1 MTRVPTH
8 TPTVTRGRAAAVLAA
23 SGALVLLL
31 AGCSGSTSTAA
42 GAPDSGAPVVQRRSG
57 GGVAVARTPGVSG
70 LIAAWS
76 NNTLQVQ
83 SSTAQTAVAVTSST
97 RITED
102 AGATAAA
109 VTVGSCVTVRQAV
122 PPAASTSPGDT
133 PSPAVSTPSGPLT
146 AATVLV
152 RPAVNGSCT
161 VATGFPSGAFTP
173 RARPSGAPS
182 GIAPDSVFRAFGAT
196 GKVTSVTAHGFVV
209 AEDRSGTTSSV
220 SVTTGPSTVFTAVRS
235 AGRSAI
241 HTGECALATGRSD
254 STGAVTAVSLVL
266 SSPVHGSCPA
276 PGFARGF
283 QRNG

>member
-8 TPTVTRGRAAAVLAA
+8 IPTLTRARAAAVLAA
-23 SGALVLLL
+23 SGALVLLV
-31 AGCSGSTSTAA
+31 AGCSGSTSASA
-42 GAPDSGAPVVQRRSG
+42 GAPGSGAPVVQRRSG
-57 GGVAVARTPGVSG
+57 GVPVARTPGVSG

-122 PPAASTSPGDT
+122 PPAASTSSGDT
-133 PSPAVSTPSGPLT
+133 PSPAVRTPSGPLT

-161 VATGFPSGAFTP
+161 VAAGFPSGAFTP

-182 GIAPDSVFRAFGAT
+182 GVAPDSVFLALGAT
-196 GKVTSVTAHGFVV
+196 GKVTSVTAQGFVV

-220 SVTTGPSTVFTAVRS
+220 TVTTGPSTVFTTLRS

-266 SSPVHGSCPA
+266 SSPVRGSCPA